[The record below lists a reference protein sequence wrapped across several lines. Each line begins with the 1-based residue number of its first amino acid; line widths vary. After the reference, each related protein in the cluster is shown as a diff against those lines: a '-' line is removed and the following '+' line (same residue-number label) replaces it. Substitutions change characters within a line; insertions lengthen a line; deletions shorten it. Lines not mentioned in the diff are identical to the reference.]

1 MKKIV
6 RLTESEL
13 KNIVE
18 NSVRRSLKEGVIT
31 EEMLNEGRMRDAA
44 IKLAKAA
51 GITVAAA
58 LAILAGLF
66 SGSADETYTDPNAN
80 GVQQMLNNTKET
92 SDINKLDAY
101 HMNDF
106 YDNENESRIRGAVME
121 SIKKLMN
128 GRL

>member
-18 NSVRRSLKEGVIT
+18 KSVKRSLKEGVIT
-31 EEMLNEGRMRDAA
+31 EQMLNEGRMRDAA

-58 LAILAGLF
+58 MTILAGLF
-66 SGSADETYTDPNAN
+66 SGSGDETYTDPSTP
-80 GVQQMLNNTKET
+80 GITKSLENMPDT
-92 SDINKLDAY
+92 VSDYTKLDAF
-101 HMNDF
+101 H
-106 YDNENESRIRGAVME
+106 NESRIRGAVME

>member
-18 NSVRRSLKEGVIT
+18 KSVKRSLKEGVIT
-31 EEMLNEGRMRDAA
+31 EQMLNEGRMRDAA

-58 LAILAGLF
+58 MTILAGLF
-66 SGSADETYTDPNAN
+66 SGSGDETYTDPSTP
-80 GVQQMLNNTKET
+80 GITKSLENMPDT
-92 SDINKLDAY
+92 VSDCTKLDAF
-101 HMNDF
+101 H
-106 YDNENESRIRGAVME
+106 NESRIRGAVME
-121 SIKKLMN
+121 SIKKLMRESI
-128 GRL
+128 G

>member
-18 NSVRRSLKEGVIT
+18 KSVKRSLKEGVIT
-31 EEMLNEGRMRDAA
+31 EQMLNEGRMKDAA

-58 LAILAGLF
+58 MTILAGLF
-66 SGSADETYTDPNAN
+66 SGGDYEAPTDPNASIITN
-80 GVQQMLNNTKET
+80 MPDTV
-92 SDINKLDAY
+92 SDITKLNDY
-101 HMNDF
+101 HMN
-106 YDNENESRIRGAVME
+106 YESRVRGAVME

-128 GRL
+128 GKL

>member
-18 NSVRRSLKEGVIT
+18 KSVKRSLKEGVIT
-31 EEMLNEGRMRDAA
+31 EQMLNEGRIRDAA

-58 LAILAGLF
+58 MAILAGLF
-66 SGSADETYTDPNAN
+66 SGSADETYTDPNASIITN
-80 GVQQMLNNTKET
+80 MPDTVSDASKLN
-92 SDINKLDAY
+92 DY
-101 HMNDF
+101 HMN
-106 YDNENESRIRGAVME
+106 YESRVRGAVME
-121 SIKKLMN
+121 SINKLMN